1 MTKAITAPVLA
12 TLTLNPALDL
22 QTGVDIV
29 EPETKLRCD
38 VPRQDAG
45 GGGVNVARVLGRL
58 GGRATCILPL
68 GGPAGQALQARLA
81 DEGLEARV
89 VPITGETRQSFTVF
103 DRSRGAE
110 FRFVLP
116 GPRLLAREIR
126 ALETALEELSPR
138 PGVLVASGSLPAGMD
153 PGRLARLASGFRR
166 RGVRLALDASG
177 EALRAG
183 LEAGVWLVK
192 PNLRELR
199 ECLGRDLPD
208 LSSQLDAARELVRGG
223 RAAWVALSL
232 GRDGALLVGASFAAH
247 APALPITPVST
258 VGAGDSFLAGLVWEL
273 SRGRSPREA
282 LATAVAAASATLM
295 SPGSGMAR
303 SADIRRLRP
312 EVRIEVLEGG

>member
-1 MTKAITAPVLA
+1 M
-12 TLTLNPALDL
+12 
-22 QTGVDIV
+22 
-29 EPETKLRCD
+29 
-38 VPRQDAG
+38 
-45 GGGVNVARVLGRL
+45 
-58 GGRATCILPL
+58 
-68 GGPAGQALQARLA
+68 
-81 DEGLEARV
+81 
-89 VPITGETRQSFTVF
+89 
-103 DRSRGAE
+103 
-110 FRFVLP
+110 
-116 GPRLLAREIR
+116 GPRP
-126 ALETALEELSPR
+126 SCS
-138 PGVLVASGSLPAGMD
+138 GV
-153 PGRLARLASGFRR
+153 RR
-166 RGVRLALDASG
+166 RGVKLALDASG

-208 LSSQLDAARELVRGG
+208 LPSQLDAARELVHGA

-232 GRDGALLVGASFAAH
+232 GRDGALLVGAGFAAH
-247 APALPITPVST
+247 APALPIAPVST

-273 SRGRSPREA
+273 SRERSPQAA